1 MYEVCIEST
10 MQLFLQTGILLFN
23 VFLTT
28 PGTYEFQDD
37 SSYILDI
44 ISITTSISS
53 LLWGLSSFKINVT
66 QKEQSNYDKFVL
78 MVRSSVDII
87 GRYDHFIINSLFI
100 TYLHLSHKSVFNSY
114 IYQSESEIK

>member
-10 MQLFLQTGILLFN
+10 MQLFLQTGIVLFK

-28 PGTYEFQDD
+28 PGTYEFLDD
-37 SSYILDI
+37 SSYYLDI
-44 ISITTSISS
+44 ISITTSIFS

-66 QKEQSNYDKFVL
+66 QKEQRIFDKFVL

-87 GRYDHFIINSLFI
+87 ARYDHFTLKYYYHLFTSI
-100 TYLHLSHKSVFNSY
+100 PF
-114 IYQSESEIK
+114 